1 MHNLPISEAI
11 TAIIAALIAWFSHGK
26 LAAKSS
32 NIDNTKKLIELWEMA
47 NRNCQEELA
56 QMRIDISDMRVA
68 HQEDVQKRDASIL
81 QLQNKVAVLQKHV
94 EKIEALKKI

>member
-26 LAAKSS
+26 LAAKAS

-47 NRNCQEELA
+47 NHNCQNELN
-56 QMRIDISDMRVA
+56 QMRKEISDMRLA
-68 HQEDVQKRDASIL
+68 HQTEVQNRDESIL
-81 QLQNKVAVLQKHV
+81 QLQNKVEVLQKHV
-94 EKIEALKKI
+94 EKIEKLNKI

>member
-47 NRNCQEELA
+47 NQNCQGELA

-68 HQEDVQKRDASIL
+68 HQDDIKSRDESIL
-81 QLQNKVAVLQKHV
+81 QLQQKVAALQRHV
-94 EKIEALKKI
+94 EKLEALKKI